1 MFRDYEDIIV
11 DLSGA
16 DLVIEEAKSKL
27 HELVKEEAK
36 HMMQAYRVARDDLD
50 NINRDIRR
58 GQSDLV
64 NLQGKIKGLEEE
76 YEKFQKT
83 EMPKRYID
91 RITRSYTGGF
101 APGDVVYVV
110 EVERKTHLCDKCNGL
125 KVIKAIIDWV
135 EQPIACPKC
144 NGRGTLESSNKVIKK
159 SKISSVNFTL
169 CFHED
174 RVGVWSSN
182 VIYLQGKD
190 WATPPKD
197 IYRTQKEAEEAI
209 GISGEAKE

>member
-11 DLSGA
+11 DPSEA

-36 HMMQAYRVARDDLD
+36 HMMQAYKVAIDDLD
-50 NINRDIRR
+50 NINKNIRR
-58 GQSDLV
+58 KQNVLD
-64 NLQGKIKGLEEE
+64 NLQGKIKELEEE

-91 RITRSYTGGF
+91 RITRNYTGGY

-110 EVERKTHLCDKCNGL
+110 ETERRAHLCDTCHGS
-125 KVIKAIIDWV
+125 KVISAVIDGV
-135 EQPIACPKC
+135 EQPIACIKC

-174 RVGVWSSN
+174 RVGVWSN
-182 VIYLQGKD
+182 DVIYLQGKD
-190 WATPPKD
+190 WATHPKN
-197 IYRTQKEAEEAI
+197 IYKTQKEAEEAI
-209 GISGEAKE
+209 GISVEVE

>member
-11 DLSGA
+11 DPSEA

-36 HMMQAYRVARDDLD
+36 HMMQAYRVARDDLG

-64 NLQGKIKGLEEE
+64 NLQGKIKELEEE

-110 EVERKTHLCDKCNGL
+110 ETERRAHLCDTCHGL
-125 KVIKAIIDWV
+125 KVISAVIDGV
-135 EQPIACPKC
+135 EQPITCIKC
-144 NGRGTLESSNKVIKK
+144 KGRGTLESYNKIIKK

-169 CFHED
+169 CFHKD

-190 WATPPKD
+190 RATPPKD

>member
-11 DLSGA
+11 DPSGA

-64 NLQGKIKGLEEE
+64 NLQGKIKELEEE

-144 NGRGTLESSNKVIKK
+144 NGRGTLESFNKVIKK

-174 RVGVWSSN
+174 RVGVWSNN

-190 WATPPKD
+190 WATPPKN
-197 IYRTQKEAEEAI
+197 IYKTQKEAEEAI
-209 GISGEAKE
+209 GISGEVE